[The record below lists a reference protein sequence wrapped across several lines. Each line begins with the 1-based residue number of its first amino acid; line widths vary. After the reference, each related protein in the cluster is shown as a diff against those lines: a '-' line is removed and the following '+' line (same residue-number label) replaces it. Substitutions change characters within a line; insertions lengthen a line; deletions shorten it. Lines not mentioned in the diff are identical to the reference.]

1 MIKIVKVLLIAIL
14 LGIVGLV
21 FIFFTNPMN
30 LRNRIIGSVINSYL
44 SNTIEGYSGVKPS
57 DSNLDTDKNPLL
69 NAGQEQALEN
79 IGVNVE
85 ALPQEL
91 TPAMQAC
98 LLEKLGEARA
108 KEIVAGATPS
118 PTDFFKAKDCLG
130 Q

>member
-1 MIKIVKVLLIAIL
+1 MIKIIKGLLIVIL
-14 LGIVGLV
+14 LGIIVLAI
-21 FIFFTNPMN
+21 IFFTNPMN

-44 SNTIEGYSGVKPS
+44 SNTIEGYSAIKPS
-57 DSNLDTDKNPLL
+57 NNNSDADKNPLL
-69 NAGQEQALEN
+69 SAEQEQALES

-108 KEIVAGATPS
+108 KEIISGAAPS